1 VARQQPPASAHRGRR
16 LLGELVGLAHGL
28 ARTPTLA
35 LDWRTFPRGDGPV
48 LVLPGFATTDAS
60 TVVIRGV
67 LERLGYATHGR
78 GLGRNH
84 GNHTTLLPRVVERIA
99 RLSSDYGEP
108 LLLVGWSLGGMFAR
122 EATRLAPDH
131 VSGIVTLG
139 TPLIGGGEEPLPVP
153 ITAIYSKRDG
163 VVPWQYCIASD
174 TQVEHVEVDATH
186 FELGVSPEVLRIVAA
201 ALARYRS

>member
-1 VARQQPPASAHRGRR
+1 MSERGRR
-16 LLGELVGLAHGL
+16 LFGELVGFAHGL

-35 LDWRTFPRGDGPV
+35 LDWRTIPRGEGPV
-48 LVLPGFATTDAS
+48 LVLPGYATTDAS

-67 LERLGYATHGR
+67 LERLGYATYGW

-99 RLSSDYGEP
+99 RLAADHDEP

-122 EATRLAPDH
+122 EATRLAPER
-131 VSGIVTLG
+131 VRGIVTLG
-139 TPLIGGGEEPLPVP
+139 TPLLFGGGEGPLPVP
-153 ITAIYSKRDG
+153 ITAIYTKRDA
-163 VVPWQYCIASD
+163 VVPWQSCIDPDSR
-174 TQVEHVEVDATH
+174 VEHVEVDATH

-201 ALARYRS
+201 TLARYRS